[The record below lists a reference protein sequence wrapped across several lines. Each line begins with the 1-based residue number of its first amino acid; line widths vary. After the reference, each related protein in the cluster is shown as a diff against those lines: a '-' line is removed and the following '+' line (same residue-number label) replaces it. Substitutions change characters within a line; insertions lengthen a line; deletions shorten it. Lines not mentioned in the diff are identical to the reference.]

1 MQRYE
6 NQMKIVLLRDYF
18 YRYFTLRPDESQGN
32 PSILTEIYSSISD
45 NDRKKLFMK
54 LLMVSIGA
62 YCR

>member
-6 NQMKIVLLRDYF
+6 NQMKIVLFVLMNPRL
-18 YRYFTLRPDESQGN
+18 T

-45 NDRKKLFMK
+45 NERKKLFMK